1 MSFSQEFVEKLQ
13 DFVHFVA
20 KKEFESHYK
29 HYQGDLL
36 KNLITTRVCSELDIA
51 FPEVKYVVECD
62 VMVEPL
68 CDRRDNRIDH
78 ILNNTELKRETELLL
93 SVKYLYG
100 YDVRRLA
107 IHLEEPRNNVL
118 DITL

>member
-1 MSFSQEFVEKLQ
+1 MSFSQEFVEKFQ

-20 KKEFESHYK
+20 KKEFECNYK
-29 HYQGDLL
+29 FYQGDLL
-36 KNLITTRVCSELDIA
+36 KNLITTRVCNELDIA

-62 VMVEPL
+62 VMVGPL

-93 SVKYLYG
+93 SVKYQYG

>member
-1 MSFSQEFVEKLQ
+1 MNSSNEHPRISIVL
-13 DFVHFVA
+13 
-20 KKEFESHYK
+20 
-29 HYQGDLL
+29 DLFL
-36 KNLITTRVCSELDIA
+36 KRLV